1 MRNMDNHKKL
11 ERVSRLTIFLA
22 TNERF
27 HACIVNKKI
36 KLFYITCGI
45 YDESSK
51 NQTITKHH

>member
-1 MRNMDNHKKL
+1 MDNHKKL